1 MKKATIWFCLLLIT
15 VFVGD
20 RVVGAFLTHLTK
32 DSQFRYTQ
40 LYNGA
45 AAADILFVGN
55 SRGLSFYQPRV
66 EAITGKK
73 TANLSYNGLP
83 INLAKNLIAD
93 YLERY
98 PNKPTIVLDITM
110 LDRDNKELIAGFVCY
125 ARASPR
131 LDTLIHGQ
139 SDDVFWGAKISDLFA
154 HNSEVYQR
162 SAYYRNKTDKDWIV
176 DRQILATTAAT
187 TPLDTFYIKVKEKWV
202 QQLAETVR
210 IAQQAGAPIELVIGP
225 FYPGMVR
232 DWRNLTD
239 LRTAV
244 EKRTGL
250 TVKDYSQALTDPS
263 CFGDLIHLNKKGA
276 IEFMD
281 LLKRDSIF

>member
-15 VFVGD
+15 VFAGD
-20 RVVGAFLTHLTK
+20 RLAGAFLTHLTE

-40 LYNGA
+40 LYNGT

-55 SRGLSFYQPRV
+55 SRGLSFYQPHV

-98 PNKPTIVLDITM
+98 SNKPTIILDITM

-125 ARASPR
+125 ANTSKR
-131 LDTLIHGQ
+131 LDTLIQGQ
-139 SDDVFWGAKISDLFA
+139 SADVFWGAKISDLFA

-162 SAYYRNKTDKDWIV
+162 SVYYRNRTDKNWIV

-187 TPLDTFYIKVKEKWV
+187 TPLDTFYIKVKDKWV

-232 DWRNLTD
+232 DWHNLTD
-239 LRTAV
+239 LRAAV

-250 TVKDYSQALTDPS
+250 TVKDYSQALADLS

-281 LLKRDSIF
+281 LLKRDSMF

>member
-15 VFVGD
+15 VFAGD
-20 RVVGAFLTHLTK
+20 RLVGAFLTYFTK

-40 LYNGA
+40 LYNGTA
-45 AAADILFVGN
+45 EADILFIGN
-55 SRGLSFYQPRV
+55 SRGLSFYQPHV

-83 INLAKNLIAD
+83 INLAKNLVAD

-98 PNKPTIVLDITM
+98 PNKPTIILDITM

-125 ARASPR
+125 AKASQR
-131 LDTLIHGQ
+131 IDTLIHGLS
-139 SDDVFWGAKISDLFA
+139 SDAFWGAKLSDLFA

-162 SAYYRNKTDKDWIV
+162 SAYYRNRTDKDWIV

-187 TPLDTFYIKVKEKWV
+187 VPLDTFYIKVKANWV

-210 IAQQAGAPIELVIGP
+210 IAQQAGAPIVLVIGP

-239 LRTAV
+239 LRAAV
-244 EKRTGL
+244 EKSTGL
-250 TVKDYSQALTDPS
+250 TVRDYSQALTDPS

-276 IEFMD
+276 TQFMD
-281 LLKRDSIF
+281 LLKRDSVF